1 MTWPDLPPEADPDY
15 HELRKTLFAGQTDA
29 AKAAL
34 RNPVDEAVRVEA
46 RAWTVDDR
54 DETEAA
60 ALRSMAY
67 AAEYD
72 RAKTIHD
79 QRVAVV
85 MAGFQR
91 AQSAAEFVR
100 NAAAGILAVY
110 QAVLGLAF
118 VAKDRPLPVS
128 GVMGTVFLALAAV
141 AATAY
146 VAWLSAGKSVAPPAP
161 SASLKVYQDRRL
173 NSFSAWVSSAVLERV
188 YFMHVA
194 VVSLFIGAIMLP
206 LPFIVV
212 RGIDFS
218 DPLTATVVLVVG
230 LLAVVLLPRMF
241 AAIRFG
247 TTTP

>member
-1 MTWPDLPPEADPDY
+1 MSWPDLPSEADPDY
-15 HELRKTLFAGQTDA
+15 HDLRKTLFAGQTDQ
-29 AKAAL
+29 AKAVL
-34 RNPVDEAVRVEA
+34 RDPIDEAVRVEA

-54 DETEAA
+54 DEAEAS

-85 MAGFQR
+85 MAGFER

-128 GVMGTVFLALAAV
+128 GVVGTVFLAIAIV

-146 VAWLSAGKSVAPPAP
+146 VAWLSAGKSVAAPAP

-173 NSFSAWVSSAVLERV
+173 NSFSAWVSSAVLQRV

-194 VVSLFIGAIMLP
+194 VVSLFVGAIALP
-206 LPFIVV
+206 LPFITVK
-212 RGIDFS
+212 GIDLS
-218 DPLTATVVLVVG
+218 DPANATAILIVG
-230 LLAVVLLPRMF
+230 LLVVALAPVVPRRL
-241 AAIRFG
+241 ATIG
-247 TTTP
+247 